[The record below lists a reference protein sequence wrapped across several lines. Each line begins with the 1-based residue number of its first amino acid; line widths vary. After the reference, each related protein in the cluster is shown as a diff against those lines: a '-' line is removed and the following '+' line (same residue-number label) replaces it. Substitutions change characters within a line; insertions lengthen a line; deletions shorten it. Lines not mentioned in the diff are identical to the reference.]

1 MILDRSSINHWSI
14 HDWSRIDPGPI
25 LGRPWFDRG
34 SILDRSRVDL
44 GSILDRSWI
53 DLGSI
58 PDRSWINPGS
68 IQDRCQIDPGS
79 IPNRFCSESESIL
92 QRCQKLY
99 NVQKIHTQKEL
110 SAKRR
115 NEWPSILGKPFK
127 WHFCWGIQLVLP
139 ENSKVWAKRKDFL
152 QVTRNLDTQSAR
164 FTLTNL
170 LDSEQQRKALIMKNE
185 DDFCNFAF
193 GCIKQTLWNPFTLL
207 EIFFTD
213 KVP

>member
-1 MILDRSSINHWSI
+1 M
-14 HDWSRIDPGPI
+14 
-25 LGRPWFDRG
+25 
-34 SILDRSRVDL
+34 
-44 GSILDRSWI
+44 
-53 DLGSI
+53 
-58 PDRSWINPGS
+58 
-68 IQDRCQIDPGS
+68 
-79 IPNRFCSESESIL
+79 
-92 QRCQKLY
+92 
-99 NVQKIHTQKEL
+99 
-110 SAKRR
+110 
-115 NEWPSILGKPFK
+115 
-127 WHFCWGIQLVLP
+127 VLP

-185 DDFCNFAF
+185 DDFCNFAI